1 MADVVR
7 IGLGIL
13 ASLAL
18 AWVVFLV
25 VLVVWRPR
33 GMDLGEAK
41 RLAPDIV
48 RLVRAL
54 AGDDQVSPAA
64 RRRLGYLLA
73 YLAFPI
79 DLVPDFLPVVG
90 YADDVVIIAVALRS
104 VVRIAG
110 PATIDRHW
118 SGTPTGLAIVRSLA
132 GLTES

>member
-25 VLVVWRPR
+25 VLLAWRPR
-33 GMDLGEAK
+33 GMDLAEAK
-41 RLAPDIV
+41 RLVPDIV
-48 RLVRAL
+48 RLVRAI
-54 AGDDQVSPAA
+54 AGDDEVPRTA

-79 DLVPDFLPVVG
+79 DLVPDVLPVVG
-90 YADDVVIIAVALRS
+90 YADDVVIIALALRS

-110 PATIDRHW
+110 PAVVDRHW
-118 SGTPTGLAIVRSLA
+118 SGTSTGLAIIRRLA
-132 GLTES
+132 GLPDT